1 MFPANVYHRP
11 DNGLVRTGK
20 VAVIRDVAAV
30 TYVKLATDESSCL
43 AYLSQL
49 RGNDIFLIHWQDNV
63 CPVEFGSS
71 SQSPRGGES
80 WRLELGET
88 TITIG
93 QVHLS
98 ARRQGDPF

>member
-1 MFPANVYHRP
+1 MYHRP
-11 DNGLVRTGK
+11 NNSLVRTGK

-30 TYVKLATDESSCL
+30 TYMKLTTDESSRL
-43 AYLSQL
+43 TYPSQL

-63 CPVEFGSS
+63 CPFEFGSS
-71 SQSPRGGES
+71 SKSPRRGES
-80 WRLELGET
+80 QRLELGET